1 MNDGGFIDMITA
13 FFGGA
18 VTTLIGAFTG
28 RLMWHSGEVKLGRR
42 RFFGKELLWEIPV
55 AVGMALI
62 GEAAARY
69 IGLSQPVSTGF
80 VATLPISGPAG
91 PRRCWRPGSAA
102 RSNSKPYIPQ
112 TPQTVQ
118 SRGGNFVLHRRNYD
132 AF

>member
-1 MNDGGFIDMITA
+1 MNEGDGFIETINTL
-13 FFGGA
+13 FGGA

-69 IGLSQPVSTGF
+69 IGLAQPVSTGF
-80 VATLPISGPAG
+80 VATLAYLG
-91 PRRCWRPGSAA
+91 PRGAEALLTAWIGR
-102 RSNSKPYIPQ
+102 KK
-112 TPQTVQ
+112 
-118 SRGGNFVLHRRNYD
+118 
-132 AF
+132 

>member
-1 MNDGGFIDMITA
+1 MNESGFIEMMTS

-80 VATLPISGPAG
+80 VATLAYLG
-91 PRRCWRPGSAA
+91 PRGAEALLAA
-102 RSNSKPYIPQ
+102 WLCSKK
-112 TPQTVQ
+112 
-118 SRGGNFVLHRRNYD
+118 
-132 AF
+132 

>member
-1 MNDGGFIDMITA
+1 MNEGDGFIETINTL
-13 FFGGA
+13 FGGA

-69 IGLSQPVSTGF
+69 IGLAQPVSTGF
-80 VATLPISGPAG
+80 VATLAYLG
-91 PRRCWRPGSAA
+91 PRGAEA
-102 RSNSKPYIPQ
+102 LL
-112 TPQTVQ
+112 TVWIG
-118 SRGGNFVLHRRNYD
+118 RKK
-132 AF
+132 